1 MKRLLMSAA
10 MFLCCVATSFAQFSG
25 SGSGTQNDPY
35 LILNPI
41 QLNQMRNFLNQGG
54 VYFKMMADIDLT
66 EFLEDENPEQG
77 WQPVGN
83 SSSAAFKGI
92 LDGNGKTISGL
103 WIQRSSTDYVGF
115 YGYLDGAT
123 ITDLTIKASTVKGQ
137 SSVGV
142 FSGYSINTTIQNVS
156 IAASTIDGVNNV
168 GGVSGHSHA
177 STINGCTF
185 TGIVKGAS
193 VIGGFIGGAGANVT
207 LSNNTANVSV
217 MGTGNSIGGFIG
229 RNDAGGKLTVS
240 GCTLNGGII
249 SGVNHVGGC
258 CGENIGSHSNG
269 NSISNTFIHA
279 NISGAENVGG
289 LCGVSESNRHTINL
303 MNCGFVGDIVGSSN
317 VGGLIGKIKNTA
329 DVMDVIVEV
338 VQKCFSIGSISATGN
353 YVGGL
358 IGYDSGNWYLYLKY
372 LHYTNL
378 SDNYHSG
385 PVVGASYVGGLVG
398 YKKYGET
405 TNCYAIGSVA
415 GARYVGGLLGYQE
428 DSTTLKKSVAI
439 NTRVTATTGD
449 VNRLVGYNA
458 GTIGGMGSLDENKS
472 YNRTIVISQGVAQD
486 ITDNNMNGTGVSAT
500 TLKLKATYVAMG
512 WTLPTPGRYKRR
524 NAIPT

>member
-1 MKRLLMSAA
+1 MKRLLMFAG
-10 MFLCCVATSFAQFSG
+10 MFLCCVTTTFAQFSG
-25 SGSGTQNDPY
+25 SGSGTENDPY

-41 QLNQMRNFLNQGG
+41 QLNQMRNFLNQSG

-92 LDGNGKTISGL
+92 LDGNGKTIKGL
-103 WIQRSSTDYVGF
+103 WIKRTSTDNVGF
-115 YGYLDGAT
+115 FGYTDGAN
-123 ITDLTIKASTVKGQ
+123 
-137 SSVGV
+137 
-142 FSGYSINTTIQNVS
+142 INNVA
-156 IAASTIDGVNNV
+156 IEASTIEGKNSV
-168 GGVSGHSHA
+168 GGVSGQSHA
-177 STINGCTF
+177 STISGCTF

-289 LCGVSESNRHTINL
+289 LCCVYESNSHTIILINFGL
-303 MNCGFVGDIVGSSN
+303 VVDIVCS
-317 VGGLIGKIKNTA
+317 
-329 DVMDVIVEV
+329 
-338 VQKCFSIGSISATGN
+338 
-353 YVGGL
+353 
-358 IGYDSGNWYLYLKY
+358 
-372 LHYTNL
+372 
-378 SDNYHSG
+378 
-385 PVVGASYVGGLVG
+385 
-398 YKKYGET
+398 
-405 TNCYAIGSVA
+405 
-415 GARYVGGLLGYQE
+415 
-428 DSTTLKKSVAI
+428 
-439 NTRVTATTGD
+439 
-449 VNRLVGYNA
+449 
-458 GTIGGMGSLDENKS
+458 
-472 YNRTIVISQGVAQD
+472 
-486 ITDNNMNGTGVSAT
+486 
-500 TLKLKATYVAMG
+500 
-512 WTLPTPGRYKRR
+512 
-524 NAIPT
+524 